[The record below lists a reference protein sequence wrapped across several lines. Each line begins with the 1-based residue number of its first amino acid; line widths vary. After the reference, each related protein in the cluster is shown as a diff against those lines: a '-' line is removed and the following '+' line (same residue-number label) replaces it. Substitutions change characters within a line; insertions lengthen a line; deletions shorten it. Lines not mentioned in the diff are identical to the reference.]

1 MPEHTISITIHADE
15 QIRIE
20 IKQASANKNKL
31 LDRNDKTVY
40 DWLTLLSSIL
50 LPFAMALFTI
60 VIAMPENIEQRENSE
75 HYLNIAGLRSEQDR
89 FIAEQQRNMKPYF
102 QII

>member
-20 IKQASANKNKL
+20 IKQASANKKIL

-40 DWLTLLSSIL
+40 DWLTFPSSIL
-50 LPFAMALFTI
+50 VPFAIALLTI
-60 VIAMPENIEQRENSE
+60 VIAMSENRENRE
-75 HYLNIAGLRSEQDR
+75 HYLNIAGLRREQDR
-89 FIAEQQRNMKPYF
+89 FIVEQQRNMKPYF
-102 QII
+102 QVI